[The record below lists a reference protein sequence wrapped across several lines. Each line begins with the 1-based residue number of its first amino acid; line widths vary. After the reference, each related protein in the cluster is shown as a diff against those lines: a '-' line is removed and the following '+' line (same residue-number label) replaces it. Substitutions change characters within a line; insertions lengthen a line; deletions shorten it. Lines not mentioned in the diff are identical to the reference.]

1 MIWYK
6 RVGFYSNPFSI
17 KPAAFHD
24 EVIGQNL
31 KKVMEKVDEGGFI
44 FVKGDYGTGKTTVL
58 KRIINRYK
66 GKGKLIYISLEF
78 LEEVKVKQLLRKRAN
93 LFQKV
98 FGRLPRE
105 AILLVDESQ
114 LMKKSISEDIYDF
127 FDKGFVKSVVFV
139 GTRFNK
145 KQFSSEVVKAL
156 KGNMISL
163 SVLTSQHAVKIVRK
177 RIGDVLLLDKI
188 IKEIFSYSKNPR
200 TFLEN
205 CEDVCKYVIDIY
217 ASKADSKHVKAV
229 LGKKKVGKKRR
240 KRIIKKEVKR
250 EEKLKENKE
259 NKAKEEKKVEF
270 YVDTEEYPEYTFKQ
284 EF

>member
-6 RVGFYSNPFSI
+6 RVGFHNNPFSI

-24 EVIGQNL
+24 EVIGQNM
-31 KKVMEKVDEGGFI
+31 KKVMEKVDRAGFI

-66 GKGKLIYISLEF
+66 GKGKLIYINLEF
-78 LEEVKVKQLLRKRAN
+78 LERVKVNELLRKRAN
-93 LFQKV
+93 VLQKI
-98 FGRLPRE
+98 FRQLPKE
-105 AILLVDESQ
+105 TILLVDESQ
-114 LMKKSISEDIYDF
+114 FMKKSISKDIYDF

-145 KQFSSEVVKAL
+145 KQFSPEVVKGL
-156 KGNMISL
+156 KGNIVSL
-163 SVLTSQHAVKIVRK
+163 RTLTPQQAIEMVRK
-177 RIGDVLLLDKI
+177 RIGDVLLPNKI

-200 TFLEN
+200 IFLEN
-205 CEDVCKYVIDIY
+205 CEDVCKHVIDVY
-217 ASKADSKHVKAV
+217 SSKADSEHVKAV
-229 LGKKKVGKKRR
+229 LGKRKAKRKRR
-240 KRIIKKEVKR
+240 KRVKKKKENIK
-250 EEKLKENKE
+250 
-259 NKAKEEKKVEF
+259 EKKEIEF